1 MGRTL
6 TDAEEIKQF
15 LTYYSNNIDTD
26 ERLLIQNEANKLYI
40 FDKGDY
46 INFDN
51 KFCLYMG
58 FVNNPVEE
66 IDSDS
71 YAIYRI
77 GRRVYYHKPPE
88 KVQSEIK
95 SLKKRNVDNSEF
107 LDVTVNEKDNEL
119 MQIIKFLLKGMRV
132 NTFKSLFTDVSDF
145 NNIRREITNGNGQ
158 LTWNRFTLILDLL
171 GFEHIVAAVKKDGE
185 VVGDK
190 SNKEKIKEYYM
201 KEAGVA
207 PLLEIQ
213 NNEEAQDDETDEED
227 FQISAGDVA

>member
-6 TDAEEIKQF
+6 TNTEEIKQF

-26 ERLLIQNEANKLYI
+26 ERLLIQNEEDKLYI

-51 KFCLYMG
+51 KFCVYMG
-58 FVNNPVEE
+58 FVTNPMEE
-66 IDSDS
+66 IDRES
-71 YAIYRI
+71 YAIYKI
-77 GRRVYYHKPPE
+77 GRRIYYHKPPE
-88 KVQSEIK
+88 KVQTEIK

-119 MQIIKFLLKGMRV
+119 MQIVKFLLKGMRV

-171 GFEHIVAAVKKDGE
+171 GFEHIVAAIKKDGE
-185 VVGDK
+185 VVGDR

-201 KEAGVA
+201 RESGNA
-207 PLLEIQ
+207 PLLEV
-213 NNEEAQDDETDEED
+213 QDDSNDSSNERAIFFFFT
-227 FQISAGDVA
+227 

>member
-1 MGRTL
+1 
-6 TDAEEIKQF
+6 
-15 LTYYSNNIDTD
+15 
-26 ERLLIQNEANKLYI
+26 
-40 FDKGDY
+40 
-46 INFDN
+46 
-51 KFCLYMG
+51 MG

-213 NNEEAQDDETDEED
+213 NNEEAQDDDSDEED
-227 FQISAGDVA
+227 FQISAGVVA

>member
-6 TDAEEIKQF
+6 TNTEEIKQF

-26 ERLLIQNEANKLYI
+26 ERLLIQNEKDKLYI

-51 KFCLYMG
+51 KFCVYMG
-58 FVNNPVEE
+58 FVTNPMEE
-66 IDSDS
+66 IDRES
-71 YAIYRI
+71 YAIYKI
-77 GRRVYYHKPPE
+77 GRRIYYHKPPE
-88 KVQSEIK
+88 KVQTEIK

-119 MQIIKFLLKGMRV
+119 MQIVKFLLKGMRV

-171 GFEHIVAAVKKDGE
+171 GFDHIVAAIKKDGE
-185 VVGDK
+185 VVGDR

-201 KEAGVA
+201 RESGNA
-207 PLLEIQ
+207 PLLEV
-213 NNEEAQDDETDEED
+213 QDDSNDSSNDDEED
-227 FQISAGDVA
+227 FDI

>member
-6 TDAEEIKQF
+6 TNTEEIKQF

-26 ERLLIQNEANKLYI
+26 ERLLIQNEEDKLYI

-51 KFCLYMG
+51 KFCVYMG
-58 FVNNPVEE
+58 FVTNPMEE
-66 IDSDS
+66 IDRES
-71 YAIYRI
+71 YAIYKI
-77 GRRVYYHKPPE
+77 GRRIYYHKPPE
-88 KVQSEIK
+88 KVQTEIK

-119 MQIIKFLLKGMRV
+119 MQIVKFLLKGMRV

-171 GFEHIVAAVKKDGE
+171 GFDHIVAAIKKDGE
-185 VVGDK
+185 VVGDR

-201 KEAGVA
+201 RESGNA
-207 PLLEIQ
+207 PLLEV
-213 NNEEAQDDETDEED
+213 QDESNDSSDDEED
-227 FQISAGDVA
+227 FDI